1 MPREL
6 FCFSLHSGVFSL
18 CMVDSYTATGCFLYL
33 HRFPGTL
40 SLCQAGIYL
49 SRLISRAFFSSA
61 PPHSVPRWPGGIPSG
76 RHTARIRTGHD
87 SGTVSPFVHS
97 TLSPLVPV
105 IHPQSTVHLRQLL
118 STHPVGK
125 EPEVPHHLKKL
136 LRDV

>member
-18 CMVDSYTATGCFLYL
+18 CMVDSIPQQACFLYL

-49 SRLISRAFFSSA
+49 SRLISRAFFFSPSTFSPA
-61 PPHSVPRWPGGIPSG
+61 MARRYTIRPPHSTHSN
-76 RHTARIRTGHD
+76 GHD

-105 IHPQSTVHLRQLL
+105 YPSPEHGTPAAASLHTPGWQGTRST
-118 STHPVGK
+118 SPS
-125 EPEVPHHLKKL
+125 
-136 LRDV
+136 